1 MAPVALDTRTD
12 ILNFLARRNGYRRY
26 LEIGVRTPAKNFD
39 QIRARVKHGVDPD
52 PRGDV
57 THRMTSDDFF
67 LQLAAD
73 SKPYDLVLVDG
84 LHLERQVLRD
94 VLNSLDHLA
103 LGGAIVLHD
112 CNPPREAFQTE
123 EYDGHSQWHGT
134 VWKAFA
140 RLRMTRPDLAMC
152 VVDTDWGV
160 GVVTRGSQD
169 LFPAIPDEDLTY
181 AFLDSHRKELLN
193 LVTKEEFPS
202 TAQRFFGPGL
212 PSQRWGRLVA
222 RR

>member
-1 MAPVALDTRTD
+1 MTLPLDTRTD
-12 ILNFLARRNGYRRY
+12 ILNFLTRRNRYRRY

-39 QIRARVKHGVDPD
+39 HIRARVKHGVDPA
-52 PRGDV
+52 PRGEV

-67 LQLAAD
+67 LQLAPD

-103 LGGAIVLHD
+103 SDGAIVLHD
-112 CNPPREAFQTE
+112 CNPPGEAYQTE
-123 EYDGHSQWHGT
+123 EYDGRSQWNGT

-140 RLRMTRPDLAMC
+140 RLRMTRHDLAMC

-160 GVVTRGSQD
+160 GVVARGTQE
-169 LFPAIPDEDLTY
+169 LFPAPHDGELSY
-181 AFLDSHRKELLN
+181 AFLDRHRKELLN
-193 LVTKEEFPS
+193 LVAKEEFPD
-202 TAQRFFGPGL
+202 TAGRFFGPPKG
-212 PSQRWGRLVA
+212 PRA
-222 RR
+222 RRLRLASRR